1 MKYGFIGCGNMGSA
15 VAFAL
20 SQVTTDFAVTDRTG
34 KAKRVAES
42 IGCKYTDIETVARE
56 CENIFLCVKPQM
68 MGDMLGGISHIIK
81 EKKPVLITMA
91 AGLTTEKIC
100 EMAGVQLPVIR
111 IMPNTPVLLGKG
123 IVLYC
128 GNALV
133 SEERLKDFVSDLSY
147 AGKLDKLPE
156 NLFDAATSLTGCGPA
171 YAYMFIDAL
180 ADGAVSCGVPRSKAI
195 EYAANVLIGAAEMVL
210 STGEHPSKLKDNVCS
225 PGGSTIAGVRVL
237 EQEGFRGAVVD
248 CIIAANEKNK
258 ELGKNN

>member
-1 MKYGFIGCGNMGSA
+1 
-15 VAFAL
+15 
-20 SQVTTDFAVTDRTG
+20 
-34 KAKRVAES
+34 
-42 IGCKYTDIETVARE
+42 
-56 CENIFLCVKPQM
+56 
-68 MGDMLGGISHIIK
+68 
-81 EKKPVLITMA
+81 MA

-133 SEERLKDFVSDLSY
+133 SEEKLKDFVSDLSH

-225 PGGSTIAGVRVL
+225 PGGSTIAGPRYGTAAGRAHVVL
-237 EQEGFRGAVVD
+237 
-248 CIIAANEKNK
+248 
-258 ELGKNN
+258 

>member
-15 VAFAL
+15 VAYAL
-20 SQVTTDFAVTDRTG
+20 SKNTVDFAVTDRSG
-34 KAKRVAES
+34 KANATAQS
-42 IGCKYTDIETVARE
+42 IGCKYTDINTIARE

-68 MGDMLGGISHIIK
+68 MGDMLAGISEILK

-128 GNALV
+128 GNQLV
-133 SEERLKDFVSDLSY
+133 SEEQLNDFVSDLSH
-147 AGKLDKLPE
+147 AGQLDYLPE
-156 NLFDAATSLTGCGPA
+156 TLFDAATSLTGCGPA

-180 ADGAVSCGVPRSKAI
+180 ADGAVSCGVPRKKAI

-210 STGEHPSKLKDNVCS
+210 STEEHPAKLKDNVCS
-225 PGGSTIAGVRVL
+225 PGGSTIAGVRAL
-237 EQEGFRGAVVD
+237 EQKGFRGAVVD

-258 ELGKNN
+258 ELGKIN